1 MSSRSEH
8 RAAGTHSRRS
18 AGTSARAPNPGFG
31 VQKKTPALCP
41 FCGEPLYAGYTY
53 GDATAYVKRDTA
65 QFELAGFG
73 PPE

>member
-1 MSSRSEH
+1 
-8 RAAGTHSRRS
+8 
-18 AGTSARAPNPGFG
+18 
-31 VQKKTPALCP
+31 
-41 FCGEPLYAGYTY
+41 LYAGYTY